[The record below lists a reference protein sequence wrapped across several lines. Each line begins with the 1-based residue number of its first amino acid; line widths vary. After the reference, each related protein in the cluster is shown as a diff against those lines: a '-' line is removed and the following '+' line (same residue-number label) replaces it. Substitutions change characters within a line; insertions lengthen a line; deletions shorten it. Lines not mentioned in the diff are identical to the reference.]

1 MGNPAPSGSYLLS
14 AQAVVNGK
22 NTQVPVQTMV
32 SIVGA
37 NTLTDGTV
45 SLQLDGGKTVLLKD
59 VQRVGM

>member
-1 MGNPAPSGSYLLS
+1 
-14 AQAVVNGK
+14 
-22 NTQVPVQTMV
+22 MV